1 MDADPPSDACEKA
14 EKQLTALVL
23 NVCSGRLA
31 DGCEVDV
38 SAEGCSSPTVGDLLD
53 EIAMLIFMNDCD
65 QAKSCAAAVNE
76 GTGLVN
82 GGGRAIIESD
92 RERQRKPAPGRLRDR
107 RR

>member
-38 SAEGCSSPTVGDLLD
+38 SAEGCSSTTVGDLLD
-53 EIAMLIFMNDCD
+53 EIATLISVDDCN

-76 GTGLVN
+76 GIGLVD
-82 GGGRAIIESD
+82 GGGGTIIESD
-92 RERQRKPAPGRLRDR
+92 RERQRKPATGRLRDR